1 MLFAPQILIATFA
14 VVVAEAFFFLVVPA
28 SLRAIGVR
36 TYQGVTDFL
45 FGFLL
50 ASFLGA
56 LIFIA
61 SVFTGGGQYFSGSMA
76 ERWTGKELA
85 GLGPSWRVFHGV
97 PFSYGFGPKSY
108 VVDIDHIAVGP
119 YGVLVI
125 ETKYLSMLLDLND
138 TQFPKR
144 IRDAISQVE
153 DNAGR
158 VRALLGRDFPG
169 VPVRPVVIVWGRL
182 VTVPKD
188 SVRNVEGRIESIR
201 IVHGADAER
210 WRPLLDVKEGYGVPP
225 EMVELVSTKIESY
238 VLEQERSLNSWPGH

>member
-1 MLFAPQILIATFA
+1 MLFAPQILVATFA
-14 VVVAEAFFFLVVPA
+14 VVVAEVFFFLVVPA
-28 SLRAIGVR
+28 LLRAIGVR

-85 GLGPSWRVFHGV
+85 GLDSSWRIFHNV
-97 PFSYGFGPKSY
+97 PFSVGFGPNSFTID
-108 VVDIDHIAVGP
+108 VDHIAVGP
-119 YGVLVI
+119 YGVLVA
-125 ETKYLSMLLDLND
+125 ETKYSSSLLDLD
-138 TQFPKR
+138 AVYLGER
-144 IRDAISQVE
+144 IRDAVSQVE

-158 VRALLGRDFPG
+158 VRALLSRDSPG
-169 VPVRPVVIVWGRL
+169 IPIRPVVVFWGRL
-182 VTVPKD
+182 VTPPRAA
-188 SVRNVEGRIESIR
+188 VRKVEGRFENVR
-201 IVHGADAER
+201 VVHGAEAQE

-225 EMVELVSTKIESY
+225 EMVELVSTKIKSY
-238 VLEQERSLNSWPGH
+238 VLDQERSLNT